1 MNAVTLS
8 ISSME
13 SNMSVGWLVS
23 QTNFNFISTCIF
35 VDTAYYDLLVVN
47 CGLGSALWLIF
58 VLLHVFV

>member
-13 SNMSVGWLVS
+13 SNISVGWSVG
-23 QTNFNFISTCIF
+23 QTSYNFISTCIF
-35 VDTAYYDLLVVN
+35 VDTAQYDLLVVN
-47 CGLGSALWLIF
+47 CGLGSALRLIF